1 VRSAILRRT
10 LAQNAVVIALRDE
23 RDNQPIAEIEN
34 PNTAIGQIQD
44 GLKSNLV

>member
-1 VRSAILRRT
+1 MLRRT

-23 RDNQPIAEIEN
+23 RNNRPIVEVES